1 MVYKAALLLYYG
13 NGKRFPKAFSAD
25 SDEQNRRSER
35 LRSRSI
41 AWRHSVPTRNGT
53 IMVSIKDV
61 AKRAGVAI
69 STVSKV
75 LNNYPNVSEET
86 KKKVNEAVAE
96 LNFVPNSV
104 AAALSSKQS
113 GRVAFLMNLSSA
125 SQAIDEINM
134 QYMAGTIGQAVEMNL
149 DVITVFYSML
159 KNKSLEEV
167 VRYLQSQSIT
177 GLIIFGISKDD
188 KVLQKLIASQMF
200 KIVVVDAPLV
210 NESTSAIWIDQEQ
223 AQYDVAKKTI
233 TENKCRSILYLAGKK
248 NGYVTEERLNGIR
261 RLAEES
267 ELPLLVRNGEFSE
280 LQARN
285 MTFKYARNK
294 DVVVCASDLM
304 AIGAMK
310 ALIEM
315 DIFRPVC
322 GFDGITLMG
331 YAGKQMN
338 TVRQDFKRIASE
350 AVKELKRL
358 LDGGAGRQI
367 VLDYE
372 LVRIR
377 YTDIIA

>member
-1 MVYKAALLLYYG
+1 MRFHTCDGAAYG
-13 NGKRFPKAFSAD
+13 FRNIVFRMED
-25 SDEQNRRSER
+25 S
-35 LRSRSI
+35 
-41 AWRHSVPTRNGT
+41 
-53 IMVSIKDV
+53 MVSIKDV

-86 KKKVNEAVAE
+86 KRKVNQAVAD

-113 GRVAFLMNLSSA
+113 GRVALLLNLDNV
-125 SQAIDEINM
+125 SQAVDEINM
-134 QYMAGTIGQAVEMNL
+134 QYMSGTIGQAVDMSL

-159 KNKSLEEV
+159 KNKSLDEV
-167 VRYLQSQSIT
+167 IRYLQSQSIT
-177 GLIIFGISKDD
+177 GLIIFGMSKED
-188 KVLQKLIASQMF
+188 KVLHRLIESQTF
-200 KIVVVDAPLV
+200 KIVVVDVPLV
-210 NESTSAIWIDQEQ
+210 NANTSSVWIDQEK
-223 AQYDVAKKTI
+223 AQYDVAKKTLM
-233 TENKCRSILYLAGKK
+233 ENKGKSILYLAGKK
-248 NGYVTEERLNGIR
+248 NGYVTEERLKGIT
-261 RLAEES
+261 RLAREKN
-267 ELPLLVRNGEFSE
+267 LKLLVRNGEFSE

-285 MTFKYARNK
+285 LTFKYAANK
-294 DVVVCASDLM
+294 DIIVCASDLM

-358 LDGGAGRQI
+358 IDGGEGKQI
-367 VLDYE
+367 VLDYQ
-372 LVRIR
+372 LVRMK
-377 YTDIIA
+377 YLDIIC

>member
-1 MVYKAALLLYYG
+1 MVYKATLLLYDVF
-13 NGKRFPKAFSAD
+13 GKRFLENIFQD
-25 SDEQNRRSER
+25 NDCF
-35 LRSRSI
+35 
-41 AWRHSVPTRNGT
+41 RNGKD
-53 IMVSIKDV
+53 MVSIKDV
-61 AKRAGVAI
+61 AKHAGVAI

-113 GRVAFLMNLSSA
+113 GRVALLINLSTA
-125 SQAIDEINM
+125 AQAVDEINM
-134 QYMAGTIGQAVEMNL
+134 QYMAGTIGQAVDMNL
-149 DVITVFYSML
+149 DVITVFYSMI
-159 KNKSLEEV
+159 KNKNIEEV
-167 VRYLQSQSIT
+167 IRYFQSQSIT
-177 GLIIFGISKDD
+177 GLIIFGMSKED
-188 KVLQKLIASQMF
+188 KVLHKLIERQIF
-200 KIVVVDAPLV
+200 KIVLVDAPIV
-210 NESTSAIWIDQEQ
+210 NVNTSSVWIDQEK
-223 AQYDVAKKTI
+223 AQYDVAKKTVL
-233 TENKCRSILYLAGKK
+233 ENKCKSILYLAGKK
-248 NGYVTEERLNGIR
+248 NGYVTEERLSGIK
-261 RLAEES
+261 RLAEERK
-267 ELPLLVRNGEFSE
+267 LPLLIRNGEFSE

-285 MTFKYARNK
+285 LTFKYAKKK

-338 TVRQDFKRIASE
+338 TVRQNFKRIASE

-358 LDGGAGRQI
+358 LDGGEGQQI

-372 LVRIR
+372 LVRIK